1 MQFDGIIP
9 PTSLREIPEFTRHA
23 ESIGFDAIWSSETL
37 HSPFMPL
44 ALVAEHS
51 QRLDFGTAIAV
62 AFARSPASLAYTAW
76 DLAQAS
82 SGRFILG
89 LGTQVKAHIERRF
102 GLEWPASPVKKLRE
116 LIAGIRALWATW
128 QTGERLNFR
137 GEYFKLTLMSP
148 FFNPGAIDHPHI
160 PIYLAGVNAGLSR
173 LAGEVADGFH
183 AHPYHSE
190 KYLREIIVPAIE
202 QGAAQSG
209 RARSDVSLVITA
221 MFATNKVE
229 EDFARAQ
236 IAFYAST
243 PTYRSVMAHHGWEE
257 VADQLSNLSRRGKWG
272 EMTELINDEMLE
284 TFAVV
289 AGEEDLAQALLER
302 YTGLADRLMIYNPY
316 HPGERDDFWKRLLKQ
331 AHDAR

>member
-1 MQFDGIIP
+1 M
-9 PTSLREIPEFTRHA
+9 
-23 ESIGFDAIWSSETL
+23 
-37 HSPFMPL
+37 
-44 ALVAEHS
+44 
-51 QRLDFGTAIAV
+51 
-62 AFARSPASLAYTAW
+62 
-76 DLAQAS
+76 
-82 SGRFILG
+82 
-89 LGTQVKAHIERRF
+89 
-102 GLEWPASPVKKLRE
+102 
-116 LIAGIRALWATW
+116 
-128 QTGERLNFR
+128 
-137 GEYFKLTLMSP
+137 
-148 FFNPGAIDHPHI
+148 
-160 PIYLAGVNAGLSR
+160 
-173 LAGEVADGFH
+173 
-183 AHPYHSE
+183 
-190 KYLREIIVPAIE
+190 REIIVPAIE